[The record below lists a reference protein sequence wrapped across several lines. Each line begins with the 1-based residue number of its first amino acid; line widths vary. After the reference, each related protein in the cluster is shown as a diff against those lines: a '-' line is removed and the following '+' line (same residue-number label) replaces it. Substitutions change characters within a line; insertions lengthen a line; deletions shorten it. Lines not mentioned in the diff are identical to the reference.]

1 MSAQGLLRLATAG
14 SVDDGKST
22 LIGRLLLDSKQILV
36 DQMEAMERASRA
48 RGDAAVDLALLTDGL
63 RAEREQGITID
74 VAYRY
79 FTTPRRS
86 FVLADTPG
94 HPQYTRN
101 MATGVSNA
109 DLALI
114 LVDARKGV
122 IEQSRRHAF
131 IASLMGVPHFIVCV
145 NKMDLVG
152 FDEAIFE
159 RICDQFREFAARL
172 EVHDI
177 TFVPVSALDGDNVV
191 ETSPRMPWYGGPPLL
206 YHLEHVEI
214 AADRNLVDCR
224 FPVQWVI
231 RPRDGSEGR
240 RYAGQMAG
248 GILRPGEQVIAL
260 PSEQVSRVASLSTYD
275 GPLDAAFPPM
285 SITVALEDEL
295 DLSRG
300 EMLCRPA
307 NRPQVTRDLDA
318 TVCWMHETPLEV
330 GGRYALKQT
339 TRTVAAR
346 VDRLEYRIDVHE
358 LHRDPTATRLEL
370 NDIGRVRLRTAAP
383 LFVDDYRRNRLTGSF
398 ILIDEST
405 NDTVAAGIVVAQ
417 GSGTAAWVAH
427 SPNVV
432 WQQGSV
438 SREQRWAALGQR
450 GATLWLT
457 GLPGAG
463 KTTIATALEER
474 LVERG
479 HHVYVLD
486 GDNLRHGLN
495 SNLGFDAAARTENVR
510 RAAEAARLLADA
522 GAIVVVSLISPYQAD
537 RAQARSI
544 LEAADLAFLEVFV
557 DTPLAECER
566 RDPKG
571 LYARAR
577 RGEIRGFTGVDDP
590 YEAPEAPDAQI
601 RTVGRALEEE
611 LEDLE
616 RLLTRRGL
624 LGRGDDHT
632 AW

>member
-1 MSAQGLLRLATAG
+1 
-14 SVDDGKST
+14 
-22 LIGRLLLDSKQILV
+22 
-36 DQMEAMERASRA
+36 
-48 RGDAAVDLALLTDGL
+48 VDLALLTDGL

-240 RYAGQMAG
+240 HYAGQMAG

-405 NDTVAAGIVVAQ
+405 NDTVAAGIVVTQ
-417 GSGTAAWVAH
+417 GSGTAAAATR

-432 WQQGSV
+432 WQHGPV
-438 SREQRWAALGQR
+438 TRERRWAALGQR

-463 KTTIATALEER
+463 KTTIAGALEER

-479 HHVYVLD
+479 CHVYVLD

-495 SNLGFDAAARTENVR
+495 SDLGFDAAARAENVR

-522 GAIVVVSLISPYQAD
+522 GAIVIVSLISPYQAD
-537 RAQARSI
+537 RARARAI
-544 LEAADLAFLEVFV
+544 HDDAGLAFLEVFV
-557 DTPLAECER
+557 DTPLDECER

-590 YEAPEAPDAQI
+590 YEAPEAPETRL
-601 RTVGRALEEE
+601 RTVDSELDQELDALEQ
-611 LEDLE
+611 
-616 RLLTRRGL
+616 LLTRRGVIEPGEP
-624 LGRGDDHT
+624 GR
-632 AW
+632 

>member
-152 FDEAIFE
+152 FDETIFE

-405 NDTVAAGIVVAQ
+405 NDTVAAGIVVTQ
-417 GSGTAAWVAH
+417 GSGTAAAATH

-432 WQQGSV
+432 WQHGPV
-438 SREQRWAALGQR
+438 TRERRWAALGQR

-463 KTTIATALEER
+463 KTTIAGALEER

-479 HHVYVLD
+479 CHVYVLD

-495 SNLGFDAAARTENVR
+495 SDLGFDAAARAENVR

-522 GAIVVVSLISPYQAD
+522 GAIVIVSLISPYQAD
-537 RAQARSI
+537 RARARAI
-544 LEAADLAFLEVFV
+544 HDDAGLAFLEVFV
-557 DTPLAECER
+557 DTPLDECER

-590 YEAPEAPDAQI
+590 YEAPEAPETRL
-601 RTVGRALEEE
+601 RTVDSELDQELDALEQ
-611 LEDLE
+611 
-616 RLLTRRGL
+616 LLTRRGVIEPGEP
-624 LGRGDDHT
+624 GR
-632 AW
+632 

>member
-191 ETSPRMPWYGGPPLL
+191 ETSPRMPWYGGPSLL

-275 GPLDAAFPPM
+275 GPLNAAFPPM

-405 NDTVAAGIVVAQ
+405 NDTVAAGIVVTQ
-417 GSGTAAWVAH
+417 GSGTAAAATH

-432 WQQGSV
+432 WQHGPV
-438 SREQRWAALGQR
+438 TRERRWAALGQR

-463 KTTIATALEER
+463 KTTIAGALEAR

-479 HHVYVLD
+479 SHVYVLD

-495 SNLGFDAAARTENVR
+495 SDLGFDASARAENVR
-510 RAAEAARLLADA
+510 RSAEAARLLADA
-522 GAIVVVSLISPYQAD
+522 GAIVIVSLISPYQAD
-537 RAQARSI
+537 RARARAI
-544 LEAADLAFLEVFV
+544 HDDAGLAFLEVFV
-557 DTPLAECER
+557 DTPLDECER

-590 YEAPEAPDAQI
+590 YEAPEAPETRL
-601 RTVGRALEEE
+601 RTVDSELDQELDALEQ
-611 LEDLE
+611 
-616 RLLTRRGL
+616 LLTRRGVIEPGEP
-624 LGRGDDHT
+624 GR
-632 AW
+632 